1 MKLPKI
7 SLGLSRGRAILLVS
21 ATALSPIS
29 CAQTPE
35 LTQQATPQ
43 QHPENDAHKDGCVPS
58 LPYARGKIFCGLD
71 EYLAYLQVQ
80 GAIDLPW
87 WKEIRPGVY
96 ERVSSMRPAPEREIA
111 TRDELMRRFGFIR

>member
-7 SLGLSRGRAILLVS
+7 SPCLSRGGAILLVA

-35 LTQQATPQ
+35 RTQQATTPHQ
-43 QHPENDAHKDGCVPS
+43 PENDAHKDGCVPS
-58 LPYARGKIFCGLD
+58 LPYARGKIFCSLD

-87 WKEIRPGVY
+87 WKEIRPGLY
-96 ERVSSMRPAPEREIA
+96 ERVVSMRPAPEREIA
-111 TRDELMRRFGFIR
+111 TRDELMSRFGFVR